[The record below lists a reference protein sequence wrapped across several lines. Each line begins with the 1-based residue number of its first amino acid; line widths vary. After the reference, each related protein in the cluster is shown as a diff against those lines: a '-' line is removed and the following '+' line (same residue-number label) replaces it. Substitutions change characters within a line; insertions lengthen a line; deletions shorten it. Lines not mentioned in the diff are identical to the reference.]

1 MTPVAQV
8 QRSSNSAW
16 ISDSLRV
23 KIIKRDLGFLK
34 KEKSYSNRNT
44 NRPSR
49 ACKHKERRRR
59 MKEAKKPLNR
69 RIPRAAERGERSRK
83 AEGGEWSLPNGHLPF
98 RRTSAAGSMAAPH
111 FHDRVPP
118 SLSRSPRRCIECVH
132 PCVSLSPHAH
142 AARAPLRLA
151 AAPRVAHLC
160 AVLESA
166 IFFHGRGITVE
177 MTAEGELD
185 EIAFRWDEKT
195 ELLGIC
201 ERGRRRVSRAV
212 SFFPSSSFS
221 ARGFF
226 RLWRVPRCGKG

>member
-8 QRSSNSAW
+8 QRSSNPAW
-16 ISDSLRV
+16 ISDSLQV

-118 SLSRSPRRCIECVH
+118 SPALLAGASSAFTLAS
-132 PCVSLSPHAH
+132 SLSPHAH

-177 MTAEGELD
+177 MTAKGELD

-201 ERGRRRVSRAV
+201 ERGRQRVSRAV

>member
-1 MTPVAQV
+1 MESGVCRTAIYRFGARARPD
-8 QRSSNSAW
+8 RW
-16 ISDSLRV
+16 LRLTFT
-23 KIIKRDLGFLK
+23 I
-34 KEKSYSNRNT
+34 
-44 NRPSR
+44 
-49 ACKHKERRRR
+49 A
-59 MKEAKKPLNR
+59 
-69 RIPRAAERGERSRK
+69 
-83 AEGGEWSLPNGHLPF
+83 SLPP
-98 RRTSAAGSMAAPH
+98 SAALLAGASSAFTLA
-111 FHDRVPP
+111 
-118 SLSRSPRRCIECVH
+118 S
-132 PCVSLSPHAH
+132 SLSPHAH

-212 SFFPSSSFS
+212 SFFPSSSFF